1 MPVKVLITDPV
12 DKTLIEKLSQ
22 YNVQIDYKPEIERDE
37 LLKVIGDYDVLV
49 VRSRTKVDKEV
60 IEKGT
65 NLKVIARAGIGLD
78 NIDTDEAE
86 KRKIKVVYAPGA
98 STDSAAELTIGL
110 LLVAA
115 RNLYDS
121 IGLAKSGVFKKTQG
135 IELAG
140 KTIGIIGFGR
150 IGSKVGQV
158 AKAIGMHVLAYD
170 VLDVRERARQV
181 GAEVVDLQELLRRSD
196 VISLHVT
203 VGKSPPK
210 ILDAKAF
217 ELVKQGVIIV
227 NTSRAVVVDGPALL
241 KSLNEGKVGVYA
253 TDVFWNEPPKEPWEW
268 ELLKHPRVIVTP
280 HIGAQTK
287 EAQLRVAQM
296 TADNLITALK
306 ELGLI

>member
-1 MPVKVLITDPV
+1 MSVKVLITDPV

-22 YNVQIDYKPEIERDE
+22 YNVQIDYKPEIEREE
-37 LLKVIGDYDVLV
+37 LLKIIGNYDVLV

-65 NLKVIARAGIGLD
+65 NLKVVARAGIGLD

-115 RNLYDS
+115 RNLYES
-121 IGLAKSGVFKKTQG
+121 IGLAKNGVFKKTQG

-158 AKAIGMHVLAYD
+158 AKALGMHVLAYD
-170 VLDVRERARQV
+170 VMDVRERAKQI
-181 GAEVVDLQELLRRSD
+181 GAEVVDLQE
-196 VISLHVT
+196 
-203 VGKSPPK
+203 
-210 ILDAKAF
+210 
-217 ELVKQGVIIV
+217 
-227 NTSRAVVVDGPALL
+227 
-241 KSLNEGKVGVYA
+241 
-253 TDVFWNEPPKEPWEW
+253 
-268 ELLKHPRVIVTP
+268 VIVTP